1 MLELVLARHGQSYG
15 NLDRSLGPDTGL
27 NDLGRQ
33 QASQLGHWLAQ
44 QSYAFTAFYC
54 STLRRARQ
62 TAEIINA
69 HFRLEIVHDPD
80 LRETEVPYLD
90 VLPWRVDPLRAEPL
104 APFAAEYEQ
113 MRERVVRATIRI
125 LRENPEGRVLV
136 VAHAGTLGT
145 MVRCILG
152 THALLVHTDLAAIH
166 RLRWAEGRW
175 SMQYMNRQDHLAL
188 GAQPP

>member
-1 MLELVLARHGQSYG
+1 MLELVFARHGQSHG

-33 QASQLGHWLAQ
+33 QARQLGHWLAR

-54 STLRRARQ
+54 SPLRRARQ

-69 HFRLEIVHDPD
+69 HFSLEIVHDPD
-80 LRETEVPYLD
+80 LRETDVPYLD
-90 VLPWRVDPLRAEPL
+90 VLPWRVDPLGAEPL
-104 APFAAEYEQ
+104 VSFAAEYEQ
-113 MRERVVRATIRI
+113 MRERVGRATIRI
-125 LRENPEGRVLV
+125 LRENPEGQVLV

-152 THALLVHTDLAAIH
+152 IHALLVHTDLAAVH
-166 RLRWAEGRW
+166 RLRWQEGRW
-175 SMQYMNRQDHLAL
+175 SIQYMNRRDHLAL